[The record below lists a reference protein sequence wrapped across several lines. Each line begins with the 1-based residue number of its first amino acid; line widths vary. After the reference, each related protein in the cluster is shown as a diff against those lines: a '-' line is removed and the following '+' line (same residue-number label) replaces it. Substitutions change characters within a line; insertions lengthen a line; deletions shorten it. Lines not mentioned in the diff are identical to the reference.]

1 RHKLNIEQRNSM
13 IIEQSKTFQF
23 KGFDAPPFSSGK
35 VTQFMETTKEMYQK
49 MIKDGKDSKQVFQ
62 ERIDS
67 VQSKI
72 DDIKKTLYQYEETI
86 RIKTNLLGEN
96 QRKLRQVGQDLSN
109 VDASAKKLQRTEKE
123 LNAAEKEL
131 QDTKASGN
139 VGEWK
144 TGLEKSQKEKRQI
157 ETELT
162 RLREEQQAMHLNS
175 TTQAKLDMSRK
186 QKEAKE
192 DAIQKV

>member
-1 RHKLNIEQRNSM
+1 LLNYTN
-13 IIEQSKTFQF
+13 
-23 KGFDAPPFSSGK
+23 
-35 VTQFMETTKEMYQK
+35 
-49 MIKDGKDSKQVFQ
+49 
-62 ERIDS
+62 
-67 VQSKI
+67 KI
-72 DDIKKTLYQYEETI
+72 LYQ
-86 RIKTNLLGEN
+86 
-96 QRKLRQVGQDLSN
+96 
-109 VDASAKKLQRTEKE
+109 
-123 LNAAEKEL
+123 EKEL